1 MIEKW
6 PPWSCETEKE
16 AITRERKLFSEICI
30 CKPLAFS
37 EDYAVQFVTRTPY
50 TGTRLA
56 TDTQTHVHRQTDRLC
71 DYSNP
76 LAHARRSSVHYMYI
90 PADVDGCECIAE
102 LVLGDG
108 LTMEW
113 GEDVVA
119 LVREVVVVNDTTAAV
134 DEGSGA
140 FVDRWSTSVM
150 GAEWA
155 WSELAG
161 TC

>member
-1 MIEKW
+1 MQ
-6 PPWSCETEKE
+6 
-16 AITRERKLFSEICI
+16 FS
-30 CKPLAFS
+30 LS
-37 EDYAVQFVTRTPY
+37 
-50 TGTRLA
+50 
-56 TDTQTHVHRQTDRLC
+56 
-71 DYSNP
+71 
-76 LAHARRSSVHYMYI
+76 HARRTLALDTVTLLRMHADRAFTTCTCMYI

-113 GEDVVA
+113 REDVVA

-140 FVDRWSTSVM
+140 SVDRWSTSVM